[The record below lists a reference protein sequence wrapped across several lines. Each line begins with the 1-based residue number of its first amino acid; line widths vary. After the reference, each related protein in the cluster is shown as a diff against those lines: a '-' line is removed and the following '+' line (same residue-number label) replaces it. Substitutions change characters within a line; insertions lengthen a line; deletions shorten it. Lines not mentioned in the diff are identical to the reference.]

1 MNCKILISPLFILIL
16 ALPPSTLVLAAVA
29 STSTTLTAK
38 TETVLENSL
47 AQNTCIDNNGNMYHC
62 P

>member
-1 MNCKILISPLFILIL
+1 MNCKILISPLFILML
-16 ALPPSTLVLAAVA
+16 ALAPSTLVLAAVE
-29 STSTTLTAK
+29 SISTTLTAK

-47 AQNTCIDNNGNMYHC
+47 AQNTCIDKNGNIYHC